1 MIRCDLQELCLDWF
15 SHHILGGTLDALLKS
30 KKGDYINGI
39 AEIKKSLYVNHFI
52 WGGINTTVV
61 KRSEQLIIN
70 FWGYAQFILH
80 KCSTVSQ
87 SENDN
92 NSEEIQTY
100 VKAQLSV
107 ERNDTKILGLT

>member
-1 MIRCDLQELCLDWF
+1 MIPCDLEELCLDWF

-70 FWGYAQFILH
+70 FWGYAQFIFH

-100 VKAQLSV
+100 AKAQLSV